1 MKKHKQRI
9 DQLQH
14 GVRSLLTKN
23 GYTFS
28 EEDRALLEEIL
39 LELEKMSNTPK
50 GISPS
55 QAIQTISL
63 LLKFLKFFG
72 IDDFTGLF

>member
-1 MKKHKQRI
+1 MIHKQRV
-9 DQLQH
+9 DQLQD

-28 EEDRALLEEIL
+28 EEDKTLLEDIL
-39 LELEKMSNTPK
+39 IELERMSNSPN
-50 GISPS
+50 GINPN

>member
-1 MKKHKQRI
+1 MKHKQRV
-9 DQLQH
+9 DQLQD

-28 EEDRALLEEIL
+28 EEDTTLLENIL
-39 LELEKMSNTPK
+39 LELENMSK
-50 GISPS
+50 CQDGINPN
-55 QAIQTISL
+55 QAIQIISL

-72 IDDFTGLF
+72 VDDFTGLF